1 MEPSETNSIS
11 RDQSETFNTK
21 DCQYANQKASSICCE
36 SDIYYS
42 EGKDSQ
48 IHVWNISQLWISRKQ
63 GDSQQKNGKYENI
76 GVDSGSCSNTRRKIE
91 MRLSFGELCRVG
103 TLGIAKRTNEEI
115 QCNYVYA
122 MHEHKNGGDGS
133 VSNMSESSEQNE
145 SEGLGLSV
153 SMVVCT
159 FVDESVRRNIAAS
172 IHIPLID
179 SKDLEKHDDFYEYI
193 AEFGFEHII
202 VIGETYNGLLF
213 LDCYGR
219 VFKWQEMQLAIWPLG
234 NSLEEVELKLKS
246 NRLDR
251 VIWTAEYDGIKYKAL
266 PGMFKCI
273 IIMGVKRCYFFI
285 NFFSDYD
292 LEMAENYDLKM
303 AEQARKT
310 RTNGVKNK
318 HLTNKKNKKK

>member
-36 SDIYYS
+36 SDIYYP

-48 IHVWNISQLWISRKQ
+48 IHVWNISQLWISRKR

-122 MHEHKNGGDGS
+122 MHEHKNGGDGP
-133 VSNMSESSEQNE
+133 VSNISESSEQNE
-145 SEGLGLSV
+145 SEGLGL
-153 SMVVCT
+153 
-159 FVDESVRRNIAAS
+159 N
-172 IHIPLID
+172 
-179 SKDLEKHDDFYEYI
+179 
-193 AEFGFEHII
+193 
-202 VIGETYNGLLF
+202 
-213 LDCYGR
+213 
-219 VFKWQEMQLAIWPLG
+219 
-234 NSLEEVELKLKS
+234 
-246 NRLDR
+246 R

-266 PGMFKCI
+266 P
-273 IIMGVKRCYFFI
+273 
-285 NFFSDYD
+285 DYD